1 MVAVLHSGPMNTT
14 TVTCPRCL
22 GFDNA
27 FTRFGHIAHGKCLRC
42 MGTKTVE
49 IATWKLEE
57 QKTADAASLA
67 RANAENMA
75 RPYIVA
81 VDGMEC
87 IGSTFTTWEAA
98 NDWKNRLGCNDDG
111 DVFKVAKFDGESYRY
126 RSGVKVRFHHN

>member
-1 MVAVLHSGPMNTT
+1 MVSVLHSGPMNTT
-14 TVTCPRCL
+14 TVTCPRCH

-42 MGTKTVE
+42 MGSKTVE

-67 RANAENMA
+67 RANAEMMA
-75 RPYIVA
+75 CPYIVA

-87 IGSTFTTWEAA
+87 IGSMFETWEAA
-98 NDWKNRLGCNDDG
+98 NDWTNRLGRNDYG
-111 DVFKVAKFDGESYRY
+111 DVFKIAKWDGECHRY
-126 RSGVKVRFHHN
+126 RSGIKVRFHNN

>member
-1 MVAVLHSGPMNTT
+1 MNTT

-42 MGTKTVE
+42 MGSKTVE

-57 QKTADAASLA
+57 RTAATAATLA
-67 RANAENMA
+67 KAKAEMMA

-87 IGSTFTTWEAA
+87 IGSMFETWEAA
-98 NDWKNRLGCNDDG
+98 NDWKNRLGCNDYG
-111 DVFKVAKFDGESYRY
+111 DAFRVAKWDGECHRY
-126 RSGVKVRFHHN
+126 RSGVKVRFHNN